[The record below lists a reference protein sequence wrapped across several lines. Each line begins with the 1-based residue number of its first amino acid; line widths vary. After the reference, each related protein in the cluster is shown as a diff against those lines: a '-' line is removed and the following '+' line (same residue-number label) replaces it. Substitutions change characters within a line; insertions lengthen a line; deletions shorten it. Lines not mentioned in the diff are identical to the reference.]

1 MRVMAISHHSEDP
14 YKTLSLE
21 YGATETEIKQ
31 AYFAKVREHSP
42 ERDPEAFKR
51 IRAAYEKLR
60 SSAERAET
68 DLFLIDESDASL
80 NPLTLQRFGSPPPSL
95 TRDPINKDLLALE
108 AFLLWQ
114 ELIGH
119 NSQ

>member
-1 MRVMAISHHSEDP
+1 MINPHHSEDP
-14 YKTLSLE
+14 YKTLGLE
-21 YGATETEIKQ
+21 KGATETEIKQ

-42 ERDPEAFKR
+42 ERDPESFKR

-68 DLFLIDESDASL
+68 DLFLFDESNASL
-80 NPLTLQRFGSPPPSL
+80 EPLRLKRFDNNPPPLT
-95 TRDPINKDLLALE
+95 TEIIKKDLLALE
-108 AFLLWQ
+108 AFLLLQ

-119 NSQ
+119 KG

>member
-1 MRVMAISHHSEDP
+1 MNNPHHSEDP
-14 YKTLSLE
+14 YKILALD

-42 ERDPEAFKR
+42 EHDPEAFKR

-60 SSAERAET
+60 STGERAGT
-68 DLFLIDESDASL
+68 DLFLIDESDARLDPSRL
-80 NPLTLQRFGSPPPSL
+80 RRFDKDLPQLTPDL
-95 TRDPINKDLLALE
+95 IKKDLLALE

-114 ELIGH
+114 ELIEQSGRR
-119 NSQ
+119 

>member
-1 MRVMAISHHSEDP
+1 MVNPHHSEDP
-14 YKTLSLE
+14 YKTLGLA

-31 AYFAKVREHSP
+31 AYFTKVREHSP

-60 SSAERAET
+60 SSGERAET
-68 DLFLIDESDASL
+68 DLFMIDESDARL
-80 NPLTLQRFGSPPPSL
+80 EDLTLQRFGSAPLSL
-95 TRDPINKDLLALE
+95 TRDMINKDLLALE

-119 NSQ
+119 NDQ